1 MVQRANPRASVVVM
15 GPPMVITNSFCF
27 PTALAERGNFCT
39 KVFAAVPQHTHN
51 STTESPFRVFKTTD
65 KYSYVGIVSV
75 QQLYCLQIV
84 AVGHSAINTTNIDY
98 YRAILG

>member
-39 KVFAAVPQHTHN
+39 KVFAAVPQHTQFN
-51 STTESPFRVFKTTD
+51 DGESVSGVKTTD
-65 KYSYVGIVSV
+65 KYSNVGIVSV